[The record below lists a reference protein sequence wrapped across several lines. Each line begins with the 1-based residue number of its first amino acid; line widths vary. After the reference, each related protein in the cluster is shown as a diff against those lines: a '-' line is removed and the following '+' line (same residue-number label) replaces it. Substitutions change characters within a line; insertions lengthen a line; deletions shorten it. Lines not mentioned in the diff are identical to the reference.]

1 MSRQHRFFSHETL
14 EKNIGWLIVCTI
26 VVVSIAG
33 LVQIVPLFFQHSTT
47 KPDPGIAPYSPLR
60 LMGRDIYIRE
70 GCVGCHSQQVRTLQA
85 EVERYGPYSTAG
97 ESVYDH
103 PFLWGSKRTGPDLAR
118 VGGRYSDD
126 WHRIHLRNPRDVVP
140 ESVMPSYPW
149 LARTDVQSDDIHKRM
164 QTLRQLGVPYT
175 DAEIAQAGAS
185 LKGKTEEDALV
196 AYLQG
201 LGINRRGMH
210 KPADAA
216 PAAPAA
222 NSTAANAATPAATGV
237 TQ

>member
-1 MSRQHRFFSHETL
+1 MSAQQHKFWSHETL
-14 EKNIGWLIVCTI
+14 ERNVGWLILATI

-47 KPDPGIAPYSPLR
+47 APDAGITPYSPLR

-85 EVERYGPYSTAG
+85 ETERYGHFSTAG

-126 WHRIHLRNPRDVVP
+126 WQRVHLRNPRDVVP

-149 LARTDVQSDDIHKRM
+149 LERTPLRTDDIQARMHALKR
-164 QTLRQLGVPYT
+164 LGVPYT
-175 DAEIAQAGAS
+175 DAQIAGAPEE
-185 LKGKTEEDALV
+185 LAGKTEEDAMV
-196 AYLQG
+196 AYLQS
-201 LGINRRGMH
+201 LGINRRNVR
-210 KPADAA
+210 KE
-216 PAAPAA
+216 
-222 NSTAANAATPAATGV
+222 
-237 TQ
+237 